1 MEEDKREQTIE
12 EAIDEAYNK
21 LLDLICDRH
30 DSLYELKIVY
40 QEDSTGKTII
50 RSWIDRNN
58 RLQESELSSRKIAT
72 EESK

>member
-1 MEEDKREQTIE
+1 MSEKEQTIE

-21 LLDLICDRH
+21 LLSLISDRH

-50 RSWIDRNN
+50 RSWHDSQE
-58 RLQESELSSRKIAT
+58 RLRENELNSRKMAFL
-72 EESK
+72 KK